1 MSGSSIVIS
10 LIGHLGVLAMVILAA
25 MSQPEKPKI
34 YIVNLVPAIAAKGSP
49 TGQAK
54 VPSSREEPAPRVAK
68 FTPAPAAKPAE
79 TATKTS
85 SAETAAI
92 PAPPAAS
99 REAPRPAVAHQAPA
113 LPESPAARYLPP
125 PNGARPKLKA
135 PALPEPRTAARP
147 IPEQRALPTSEPG
160 LRREPPRPVKLAPT
174 EDATRRLALRDIP
187 TDGARRPTTLP
198 GAAPAKPEAPPLPA
212 STPPPRQM
220 ALPTAGQKE
229 LPSLASPAPAA
240 LPPARPVATT
250 QTAKALPAPPPPP
263 AAPAALGH
271 PVGSPQGSGTI
282 TMNASDFPFAWYLQV
297 IQRKVREKWA
307 PAGHTGRAVVRF
319 EIARDGQVRPPK
331 LENSSGDP
339 VYDQAAMRA
348 ITEAIPFPPLPEEFK
363 ESALLIHLGFDF
375 TPDRG

>member
-1 MSGSSIVIS
+1 MFGSSIVIS
-10 LIGHLGVLAMVILAA
+10 LIGHLGVLAMVIAAA
-25 MSQPEKPKI
+25 MWQPEKPKI
-34 YIVNLVPAIAAKGSP
+34 YVVNLVPSIAAKGSP
-49 TGQAK
+49 TGDAK

-68 FTPAPAAKPAE
+68 FTPAPAE
-79 TATKTS
+79 TATKAS
-85 SAETAAI
+85 SAETSAI
-92 PAPPAAS
+92 PAPPAPS
-99 REAPRPAVAHQAPA
+99 REAPRPAVAHPAPA
-113 LPESPAARYLPP
+113 LPESPAARALPAP
-125 PNGARPKLKA
+125 PTGARPKLKA

-147 IPEQRALPTSEPG
+147 IPEERALPTSEPG

-174 EDATRRLALRDIP
+174 EDATRRLALRDLP
-187 TDGARRPTTLP
+187 TDGARRPTALP

-212 STPPPRQM
+212 STPPPRQT

-229 LPSLASPAPAA
+229 LPSLASPAPVAVPA
-240 LPPARPVATT
+240 ARPVAAT
-250 QTAKALPAPPPPP
+250 QTAKALPATPPPP
-263 AAPAALGH
+263 ATPAALGH
-271 PVGSPQGSGTI
+271 PMGSPQGSGTI
-282 TMNASDFPFAWYLQV
+282 TMNASDFPFAWYLHV

-363 ESALLIHLGFDF
+363 ESVLLIHLGFDF